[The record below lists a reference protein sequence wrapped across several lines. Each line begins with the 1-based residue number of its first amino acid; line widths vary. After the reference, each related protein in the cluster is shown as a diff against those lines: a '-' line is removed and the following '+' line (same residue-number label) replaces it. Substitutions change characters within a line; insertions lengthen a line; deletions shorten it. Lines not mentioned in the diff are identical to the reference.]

1 MYIIILFFQY
11 KSKSFIDFIP
21 NFKQNNNAPNNI
33 QIEKKLNDEIL
44 KNKKLESEINRLN
57 NIINQINQNESNQIR
72 KLKDEIEKYKNK
84 CDIYKKE
91 IENLKKENIKLN
103 EELSKS
109 NKIIGAIQNNK
120 IVNNEL
126 NKLRDDNAVLRYQL
140 NMKDNEINNLKLK
153 NKDIKFN
160 LDDIIVIYFTPTDS
174 SFYQGIKCVKTETF
188 AEVEEKLCKEH
199 NELRNTNNMFTAN
212 ALPILRFKTIAENNI
227 KDGDVIQLYKLE

>member
-140 NMKDNEINNLKLK
+140 DIKDKEINNL
-153 NKDIKFN
+153 
-160 LDDIIVIYFTPTDS
+160 
-174 SFYQGIKCVKTETF
+174 
-188 AEVEEKLCKEH
+188 
-199 NELRNTNNMFTAN
+199 
-212 ALPILRFKTIAENNI
+212 
-227 KDGDVIQLYKLE
+227 

>member
-1 MYIIILFFQY
+1 MYIIIILYLQY

-21 NFKQNNNAPNNI
+21 NFIQNNHAPINI
-33 QIEKKLNDEIL
+33 Q
-44 KNKKLESEINRLN
+44 
-57 NIINQINQNESNQIR
+57 NQINIQNENEKH
-72 KLKDEIEKYKNK
+72 KLKDEIEKYKKK
-84 CDIYKKE
+84 CDEYKKE

-103 EELSKS
+103 EELLKS
-109 NKIIGAIQNNK
+109 NKIIGTIQNK
-120 IVNNEL
+120 QIGNNEL
-126 NKLRDDNAVLRYQL
+126 NKLREDNSVLRYQL
-140 NMKDNEINNLKLK
+140 NMKDKEINNLKLK
-153 NKDIKFN
+153 NKKTKVDI
-160 LDDIIVIYFTPTDS
+160 DDIMVIYFTPTPTDS

>member
-140 NMKDNEINNLKLK
+140 DIKDKEINNLKSK
-153 NKDIKFN
+153 NKKTKVDI
-160 LDDIIVIYFTPTDS
+160 DDIIVIYFTPTDS
-174 SFYQGIKCVKTETF
+174 SFYQEIKCVKTETF

-199 NELRNTNNMFTAN
+199 NELRNTNNMFTVN

>member
-1 MYIIILFFQY
+1 MYIIIILYLQY

-21 NFKQNNNAPNNI
+21 NFIQNNHAPINNSVNTPINI
-33 QIEKKLNDEIL
+33 QNENEKH
-44 KNKKLESEINRLN
+44 
-57 NIINQINQNESNQIR
+57 Q
-72 KLKDEIEKYKNK
+72 LKDEIEKYKKK

-103 EELSKS
+103 EELLKS
-109 NKIIGAIQNNK
+109 NKIISSIQNNK
-120 IVNNEL
+120 IGNNEL
-126 NKLRDDNAVLRYQL
+126 NKLREDNAVLRYQL
-140 NMKDNEINNLKLK
+140 NMKDKEINDLKSK
-153 NKDIKFN
+153 IGIKETKVN

-174 SFYQGIKCVKTETF
+174 SFYQGIKYIKTETF

>member
-91 IENLKKENIKLN
+91 IDNLKKENIKLN

-140 NMKDNEINNLKLK
+140 DIKDKEINNLKLK

-174 SFYQGIKCVKTETF
+174 SFYQGIKCLKTETF

-227 KDGDVIQLYKLE
+227 KDGDVIQLYKIE

>member
-84 CDIYKKE
+84 CDVYKKE

-140 NMKDNEINNLKLK
+140 DIKDKEINNLKLK

-188 AEVEEKLCKEH
+188 AEVEEKLCKIH
-199 NELRNTNNMFTAN
+199 NE
-212 ALPILRFKTIAENNI
+212 
-227 KDGDVIQLYKLE
+227 

>member
-44 KNKKLESEINRLN
+44 KNKKLESEINRSN

-140 NMKDNEINNLKLK
+140 DIKDKEINNLKLK

-174 SFYQGIKCVKTETF
+174 SFYQEIKCVKTETF

>member
-140 NMKDNEINNLKLK
+140 DIKDKEINNLKLK

-174 SFYQGIKCVKTETF
+174 SFYQEIKCVKTETF

>member
-11 KSKSFIDFIP
+11 KSKSFINFIP

-91 IENLKKENIKLN
+91 MENLKKENIKLN

-140 NMKDNEINNLKLK
+140 DIKDKEINNLKLK

-212 ALPILRFKTIAENNI
+212 AFPILRFKTIAENHI
-227 KDGDVIQLYKLE
+227 KDGDVIQLYKME

>member
-103 EELSKS
+103 EELLKS

-140 NMKDNEINNLKLK
+140 DIKDKEINNLKLK

-212 ALPILRFKTIAENNI
+212 AFPILRFKTIAENNI

>member
-140 NMKDNEINNLKLK
+140 DIKDKEINNLKLK

-227 KDGDVIQLYKLE
+227 KDGDVIQLYKIE

>member
-140 NMKDNEINNLKLK
+140 DIKDKEINNLKLK